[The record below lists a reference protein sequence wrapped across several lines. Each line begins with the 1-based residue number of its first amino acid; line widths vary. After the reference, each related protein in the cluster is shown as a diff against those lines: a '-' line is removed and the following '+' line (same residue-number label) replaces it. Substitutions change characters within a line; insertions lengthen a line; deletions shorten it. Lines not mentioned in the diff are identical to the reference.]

1 LWQHLMLCWI
11 LPWTGFLLA
20 LTDSLLLILRWS
32 LAKPKT
38 LRWKL
43 KLRQH
48 LMLHWIL
55 PWTGFLLTLT

>member
-1 LWQHLMLCWI
+1 
-11 LPWTGFLLA
+11 
-20 LTDSLLLILRWS
+20 LILRWS

-38 LRWKL
+38 SRWKL